1 MRKYLSAL
9 LLASVALSAVAP
21 AAGPKFSTSGGIG
34 SADSTFS
41 GGEPNGGT
49 YTINGTTG
57 RVSAPIVNLRPGSA
71 PVSPQNGD
79 CWTTTAGLFCR
90 INDATVGPYGASTG
104 TVTQVGLVTPSI
116 FTAGGA
122 VTTTGDLSF
131 SLNSQS
137 ANQVF
142 AGPNG
147 SSGTPGFRAL
157 VGADVPAVNMAA
169 SGNGGVTGTLG
180 LVNGGL
186 GATTAAGGRST
197 LGLGT
202 AATQNT
208 GTSGA
213 NVPLLNGGNTWG
225 ASQNIDGFL
234 TITGTAADRGIV
246 ITANSGRERQVQFQ
260 TAGSARWSMGAN
272 AGAESGGAVGS
283 DFAINRFND
292 AGVYLDA
299 PFSINRAS
307 GVVSLTQPLPLA
319 SGGVGSTTAVGAR
332 SNLGLGTAATQ
343 NTGTTGTTVPLLS
356 GANTWGDTQTFS
368 RFVFTGSGVSTA
380 DVGLKHGSSRTG
392 DGYTYID
399 LISTAGSSFDARLIR
414 NPGANGSFDITQT
427 GTSPMYLVAPGGITA
442 LNPVTAPY
450 FKPTTAECA
459 NILHFGADRTGTA
472 FSDTAFDLAVA
483 ASQSAKI
490 CVYLPSGTYKFNTT
504 KYLTLAA
511 SPAVGSIVIKGDGPD
526 VTNLNFAS
534 GTTGLG
540 ITTNGPYQ
548 GFHLSDFSV
557 LGGTFN
563 TSTVGIS
570 AYGAVDTS
578 NPAVNAPSSITN
590 VTVRGNDG
598 YSATNGFGAAIR
610 LNAVS
615 NVNISNTSMYG
626 PNDVLTYNS
635 TCLDLVGRTA
645 SNGVVF
651 NITRSAFLTCRQG
664 LVYGSSVEG
673 VNVSQS
679 NFVGNLVGIIVPAG
693 SSDGSQL
700 AAVGNHFNAYATGI
714 DLEVDPGGVSISDN
728 YFIINTQVSAA
739 NGIINKATQDYAITG
754 NVFARQGSGTA
765 NAVVI
770 GAYNTHSGI
779 ISGNTFQNIATA
791 ITLQSGSQRATVG
804 INSFAPSVTTKV
816 TNSGTNNI
824 VAATCSG
831 APTAGFTVTNGVI
844 TAC

>member
-9 LLASVALSAVAP
+9 LLASVALASAAP
-21 AAGPKFSTSGGIG
+21 AVGPKFSTSGGVG

-41 GGEPNGGT
+41 GGEPTGGT

-79 CWTTTAGLFCR
+79 CWTTIAGLFCR
-90 INDATVGPYGASTG
+90 INDATVGPYQSSAGAG
-104 TVTQVGLVTPSI
+104 TVTQVGLVPPSI

-122 VTTTGDLSF
+122 VTTSGNLSF
-131 SLNSQS
+131 TLNSQA

-157 VGADVPAVNMAA
+157 VGADVPAINMAG

-180 LVNGGL
+180 LANGGL
-186 GATTAAGGRST
+186 GATTAAEGRST

-202 AATQNT
+202 AAVQNT
-208 GTSGA
+208 GTSG
-213 NVPLLNGGNTWG
+213 GN
-225 ASQNIDGFL
+225 
-234 TITGTAADRGIV
+234 
-246 ITANSGRERQVQFQ
+246 
-260 TAGSARWSMGAN
+260 
-272 AGAESGGAVGS
+272 
-283 DFAINRFND
+283 
-292 AGVYLDA
+292 
-299 PFSINRAS
+299 
-307 GVVSLTQPLPLA
+307 
-319 SGGVGSTTAVGAR
+319 
-332 SNLGLGTAATQ
+332 
-343 NTGTTGTTVPLLS
+343 VPLLS

-427 GTSPMYLVAPGGITA
+427 GTSPMYLVAPGGINA

-450 FKPTTAECA
+450 FKPATAECA
-459 NILHFGADRTGTA
+459 NILHFGGDRTGA
-472 FSDTAFDLAVA
+472 SFSDTAFDNAVS

-511 SPAVGSIVIKGDGPD
+511 SPAVGSITVKGDGPD

-548 GFHLSDFSV
+548 GFHISNLSI

-578 NPAVNAPSSITN
+578 NPAINAPSSITN

-610 LNAVS
+610 LNAMS
-615 NVNISNTSMYG
+615 NVNMSNVQMYG
-626 PNDVLTYNS
+626 PGDVLTYNS

-651 NITRSAFLTCRQG
+651 NVARSGFLTCRQG

-673 VNVSQS
+673 VNVTQS
-679 NFVGNLVGIIVPAG
+679 NFVGNLVGIIVPTG

-714 DLEVDPGGVSISDN
+714 DIEVDPGGVTIADN
-728 YFIINTQVSAA
+728 YFIINTQESAA
-739 NGIINKATQDYAITG
+739 NGIINKATQDYSITG
-754 NVFARQGSGTA
+754 NVFARQGTGTA
-765 NAVVI
+765 NAIVI

-804 INSFAPSVTTKV
+804 VNSFAPSVTTKV